1 MIIDEAQ
8 AKRVEEVSRSSRTSF
23 WGMPVSSTGML
34 FVFLF
39 PVGLVRADPLQ

>member
-23 WGMPVSSTGML
+23 LSTPVS